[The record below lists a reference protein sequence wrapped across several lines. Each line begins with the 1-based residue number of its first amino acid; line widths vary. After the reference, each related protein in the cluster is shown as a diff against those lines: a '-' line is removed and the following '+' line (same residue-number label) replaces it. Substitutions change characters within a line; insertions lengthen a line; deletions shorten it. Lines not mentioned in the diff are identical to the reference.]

1 MVIINKKILNK
12 FKILIYIL
20 FVFINFKSFTKADD
34 IKDFQIEGMS
44 IGDSLLDYMTK
55 NEIKSSKRNYFTD
68 IRKYYVVGINKNLK
82 NYEVVDIYLKTGDN
96 KYIIRTLGGMLTINS
111 LDACLTKKNSLKKE
125 FDQILSHLPNKNHV
139 KEHEFDKTG
148 NSKQYQQVY
157 YFGDASKRD
166 NHIRIECDN
175 WSDKIKQEQ
184 GFNDGLNVVFMTT
197 EILDWVYSGYK

>member
-82 NYEVVDIYLKTGDN
+82 NYEVVDIYLKTGD
-96 KYIIRTLGGMLTINS
+96 KYIIRTLGGMLTFNS
-111 LDACLTKKNSLKKE
+111 LDACLTKKLIKE
-125 FDQILSHLPNKNHV
+125 FDKLLSHLPNKDGV
-139 KEHEFDKTG
+139 LEHAFDKTG
-148 NSKQYQQVY
+148 KSKQYQQVY

>member
-1 MVIINKKILNK
+1 MRFLISFLIL
-12 FKILIYIL
+12 
-20 FVFINFKSFTKADD
+20 VFSFQTFAKADD

-111 LDACLTKKNSLKKE
+111 IDACLTKKNLLKKE
-125 FDQILSHLPNKNHV
+125 FDQILSHLPNKDGV
-139 KEHEFDKTG
+139 TEHEFDKTG

>member
-1 MVIINKKILNK
+1 MAINKLTSLLVMLILA
-12 FKILIYIL
+12 L
-20 FVFINFKSFTKADD
+20 SFQSFSKADD
-34 IKDFQIEGMS
+34 IRDFQIEGMS

-68 IRKYYVVGINKNLK
+68 IRKYYVVGISNNLK
-82 NYEVVDIYLKTGDN
+82 NYEVVDVYLKTGDN
-96 KYIIRTLGGMLTINS
+96 KYIIRTLGGMLTLNT
-111 LDACLTKKNSLKKE
+111 LDSCLAKKNSLKKE
-125 FDQILSHLPNKNHV
+125 FDKVLSHLPNKDHV

-148 NSKQYQQVY
+148 TSKQYQQVY

-175 WSDKIKQEQ
+175 WSNKIKKEK